1 MIDMIPWRK
10 PKWWVGVYEY
20 RIRFGENRGWRIK
33 SDRSFQKV
41 NQNLKGFL
49 SHLERYLFLT
59 LAYNP
64 LPKGLG
70 LHYWTCLLEN
80 ASHGHLHGWMFLI
93 IQMSAQKSS
102 LGEAFP
108 LSLYPS
114 TLFFP
119 FIEVNVWF
127 FNFAYLYIVCSMP
140 SLCGLSRGQGSYLF
154 CSKLNNFTYSTS
166 WCLLV
171 LNMY

>member
-1 MIDMIPWRK
+1 MLTASCLLTLLPFMMPSGLLRK
-10 PKWWVGVYEY
+10 AE
-20 RIRFGENRGWRIK
+20 
-33 SDRSFQKV
+33 RSFQKV
-41 NQNLKGFL
+41 NQNLNGFL

-70 LHYWTCLLEN
+70 LHYWTRPLEN

-102 LGEAFP
+102 LGEAFPHHLEEYSFP

-140 SLCGLSRGQGSYLF
+140 SLCRLSRGQGSYLF

-171 LNMY
+171 LNIY